1 MPRIKYT
8 QRFLRLYNKLP
19 AAIQAKVRKQIRL
32 LAENPR
38 HPSLQSKPIL
48 GVQGIYEAR
57 VDKDYRFTYERDAN
71 DTLVL
76 RVVGQHDEALKH
88 P

>member
-1 MPRIKYT
+1 MPKVKFSRH
-8 QRFLRLYNKLP
+8 FLRLFARLP
-19 AAIQAKVRKQIRL
+19 APIKEKVKKQIRL

-38 HPSLQSKPIL
+38 HPSLQTKPL
-48 GVQGIYEAR
+48 QGAAGIYEAR
-57 VDKDYRFTYERDAN
+57 VDRDYRMTYERESD

-76 RVVGQHDEALKH
+76 RVVAKHDQALKN